1 MKKFYILLL
10 TIAMHGFVAAQCP
23 GTSPAD
29 FNVTDGGS
37 PGCDA
42 GTWKHEQGVT
52 YTGSPSGDCL
62 ILTGTTCDLS
72 WYTTRYSLDC
82 NFCVSFS
89 FSLSTLTSDGI
100 AFSFVDLSN
109 QPAAYPCSTPI
120 GCAEGGNLGYNNLNN
135 TNTAGTL
142 TVEIDVF
149 NNSGSGDDDPTCD
162 HVSIVEDG
170 NNNSSIAQACLPNM
184 DDGASHTAR
193 ICWNDDTNQLT
204 VTIDG
209 TTYITLNQDIENYFA
224 QTAPSNVYF
233 AVSSG
238 YNGSFAGQNTIC
250 GLTVTGLLDAN
261 ERNFNA
267 KLNNSKIDLTW
278 DNPDDLNAVYEI
290 ERSTDGSN
298 FTTIANLQSLQGLT
312 KYKYEDLNPQT
323 GNNYYRLKE
332 RLIFNNTETTSSTKV
347 VNFNQNSLFDI
358 NVFGNAVYVNV
369 KSKAQKNYTLKIF
382 DVSGKVVAHQDY
394 FESSE
399 TQLKNLSN
407 GMYIINLISD
417 GENITKKVII
427 SNE

>member
-1 MKKFYILLL
+1 MKKFNILIL
-10 TIAMHGFVAAQCP
+10 TIAMYGFVSAQCP
-23 GTSPAD
+23 ATSPSD

-42 GTWKHEQGVT
+42 NTWRHEQGVT
-52 YTGSPSGDCL
+52 YGESGNCL

-72 WYTTRYSLDC
+72 WHTVRYDLDC
-82 NFCVSFS
+82 SFCVSFN
-89 FSLSTLTSDGI
+89 FTLSTLTSDGI
-100 AFSFVDLSN
+100 AFSMVDNSN
-109 QPAAYPCSTPI
+109 KGAAFPCSTAY
-120 GCAEGGNLGYNNLNN
+120 GCAEGGNLGYNNL
-135 TNTAGTL
+135 TNTATSNGGAL
-142 TVEIDVF
+142 TIEIDVF
-149 NNSGSGDDDPTCD
+149 DNSGAGDDDPACD

-170 NNNSSIAQACLPNM
+170 DNNTSEAQACLPNM
-184 DDGASHTAR
+184 DDGTEHSFQM
-193 ICWNDDTNQLT
+193 CWDATNNRLT
-204 VTIDG
+204 ITIDG
-209 TTYITLNQDIENYFA
+209 TTYITYNNNIRNYFA
-224 QTAPSNVYF
+224 SGDVNF

-238 YNGSFAGQNTIC
+238 YNGSFAGQNQICDFTI
-250 GLTVTGLLDAN
+250 TSLLDAN

-278 DNPDDLNAVYEI
+278 DNPEDLNAVYEI

-323 GNNYYRLKE
+323 GNNFYRLKE

-399 TQLKNLSN
+399 TQLKNLSS